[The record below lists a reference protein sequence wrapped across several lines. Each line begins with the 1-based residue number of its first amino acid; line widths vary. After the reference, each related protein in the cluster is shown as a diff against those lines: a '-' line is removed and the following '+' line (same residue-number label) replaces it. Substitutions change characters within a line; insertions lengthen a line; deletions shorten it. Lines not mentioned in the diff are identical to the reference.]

1 MVQEHQV
8 YGITYKT
15 PDVPAKSKIYSVK
28 GVQKFR
34 RIEIPDIFNDLEF
47 DDDGS
52 PVYNDEQVEFIKRE
66 FERIYDGYWFMN
78 GENPT
83 PTYITGTALLLPKL
97 LDA

>member
-15 PDVPAKSKIYSVK
+15 PEIPAKSKIHSVK
-28 GVQKFR
+28 NGKQKFR
-34 RIEIPDIFNDLEF
+34 RIEIPDMFNDLEF

-52 PVYNDEQVEFIKRE
+52 PVYNEEQVEFITKE

-78 GENPT
+78 GEDPK
-83 PTYITGTALLLPKL
+83 PTYITGLHYFYLNY
-97 LDA
+97 